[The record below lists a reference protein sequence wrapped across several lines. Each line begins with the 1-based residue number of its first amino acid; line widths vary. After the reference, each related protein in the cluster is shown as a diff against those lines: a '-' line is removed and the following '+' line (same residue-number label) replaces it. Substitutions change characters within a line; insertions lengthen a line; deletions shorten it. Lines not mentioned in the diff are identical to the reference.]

1 MAAAVESISW
11 TVGNNVKLRTAQGE
25 EVSGQVFAYDQPSS
39 LLVLKEV
46 GAHSGVNNIR
56 IIKTS
61 GVQAVISDA
70 KPDLPFDM
78 ELPAVDLER
87 CRKREEKALQ
97 QAEFDSSRVGEG
109 VTKEAQAIFESLAK
123 TMPCVWRGKVRSW
136 ILGGR
141 GGRRELRGAACLTQW
156 VADRCTVVSRWP
168 GGTRK
173 RRKPGVVV
181 PARGQWECA
190 TCELGIRPAADA
202 PGAR

>member
-70 KPDLPFDM
+70 KPDQPFDM

-97 QAEFDSSRVGEG
+97 QAEFESSRVGEG

-123 TMPCVWRGKVRSW
+123 TMPCVWRGKTIIVLDSVSVEDPYTPDATHSDADHAATRDRVRMVLHRERER
-136 ILGGR
+136 LG
-141 GGRRELRGAACLTQW
+141 L
-156 VADRCTVVSRWP
+156 P
-168 GGTRK
+168 GN
-173 RRKPGVVV
+173 
-181 PARGQWECA
+181 
-190 TCELGIRPAADA
+190 
-202 PGAR
+202 